1 MIKFEYDT
9 EAEVPA
15 SLKAFYAEAGG
26 KWTLQVE
33 GAVPKKQLDD
43 FRQKGIDQLKEKDAK
58 LAAFEGIDP
67 VKAKELMSRE
77 QEILD
82 GKLMKTEG
90 VDALVAKRVEGMKAE
105 FDRKLA
111 AAEQAKAQ
119 AEEGLNSVKM
129 DIALRDAGNQ
139 HGLRKEAVNDLIL
152 RGRGALKMK
161 DGKLVAH
168 GEDGSILYG
177 ATGDPMTPAEWVA
190 SLTKAA
196 PHLFEPSAG
205 GGAQGG
211 KPGTAHTGPN
221 PWAPGKT
228 NLTEQMKIAKS
239 DPALAERLKAAAV
252 G

>member
-26 KWTLQVE
+26 KWTMQVE
-33 GAVPKKQLDD
+33 GAVPKKQMDD
-43 FRQKGIDQLKEKDAK
+43 FRQKGIDQLKAKDAE
-58 LAAFEGIDP
+58 LAKFEGIDP
-67 VKAKELMSRE
+67 VKAKELASRE

-90 VDALVAKRVEGMKAE
+90 VDALVAKRVEGMKAD

-111 AAEQAKAQ
+111 AAEQAKTQ
-119 AEEGLNSVKM
+119 AEEGLNAVKL
-129 DIALRDAGNQ
+129 DIALRDAGGK
-139 HGLRKEAVNDLIL
+139 HGLKKEAVGDLIL
-152 RGRGALKMK
+152 RGRGALKQK

-168 GEDGSILYG
+168 GEDGSVLYG
-177 ATGDPMTPAEWVA
+177 ATGDPMTTEEWVA

-196 PHLFEPSAG
+196 PHLFEPSTG
-205 GGAQGG
+205 GGAPGG
-211 KPGTAHTGPN
+211 KGGTAHTGPN
-221 PWAPGKT
+221 PWAKATP
-228 NLTEQMKIAKS
+228 NLTERMKIEKN
-239 DPALAERLKAAAV
+239 DPQLAARLKAAAA